1 MLDVVQIQ
9 IVILNSRM
17 TIISKYKW
25 QLIGSVLGGI
35 IGFLYWQQI
44 GCENGCP
51 LKSRWQTM
59 VPYGILMGYLLS
71 DLAIS
76 FFKTQKTH

>member
-1 MLDVVQIQ
+1 MKKMRE
-9 IVILNSRM
+9 LN
-17 TIISKYKW
+17 KYKW
-25 QLIGSVLGGI
+25 QLVAAVLGGI
-35 IGFLYWQQI
+35 LGFLYWQQF

-76 FFKTQKTH
+76 YFKKSDT